1 MTCPA
6 KELSE
11 SDGRMFLKLAF
22 TNEQAVLA
30 AKLEFAEKAITHDGK
45 RGDVAEQH
53 ILETLRR
60 YLPRRYCADS
70 AIVIDSRGHTSEQQ
84 DVVIFDQQFSP
95 ILLDQQDHKYVPA
108 EAVYAVFE
116 VKPTIHKEYL
126 DYAGKKA
133 ASVRTLFRTSDPIP
147 HAGGVYPPKPLIPIT
162 AGIIASR
169 IEWSDGLG
177 AAFRANHQSLLGDH
191 RLDAGL
197 ALNSGAFDVYS
208 GSDYTFAGKD
218 TALVFFIF
226 RLLQRLQSVGTVGA
240 INWNAYAAELSKP
253 LIQSTYV

>member
-6 KELSE
+6 KELSDT
-11 SDGRMFLKLAF
+11 DGRKFLKLAF

-30 AKLEFAEKAITHDGK
+30 SKLEFAEKSITHDGK
-45 RGDVAEQH
+45 RGDVGEQH
-53 ILETLRR
+53 ILDVLRR

-70 AIVIDSRGHTSEQQ
+70 AIVIDSRGRTSEQQ
-84 DVVIFDQQFSP
+84 DVVVFDQQFSP

-126 DYAGKKA
+126 EYAGKKA
-133 ASVRTLFRTSDPIP
+133 ASVRSLFRTSDPIP
-147 HAGGVYPPKPLIPIT
+147 HAGGVYPAKKLIPIT
-162 AGIIASR
+162 AGIIATR
-169 IEWSDGLG
+169 IDWSDGFS
-177 AAFRANHQSLLGDH
+177 AAFRANHEALVGDY
-191 RLDAGL
+191 RLDAGI
-197 ALNSGAFDVYS
+197 ALSAGAFDVYA
-208 GSDYTFAGKD
+208 GPGDYTFAEKE

-226 RLLQRLQSVGTVGA
+226 RLLQRLQSMGTVGA

-253 LIQSTYV
+253 LSKLYV

>member
-1 MTCPA
+1 MPCTA
-6 KELSE
+6 KELSVT
-11 SDGRMFLKLAF
+11 DGRKFLKLAF
-22 TNEQAVLA
+22 TNEQAVLSS
-30 AKLEFAEKAITHDGK
+30 KLEFAEKSITHDGK

-60 YLPRRYCADS
+60 YLPRRYSADS
-70 AIVIDSRGHTSEQQ
+70 AIVIDSHGCTSEQQ
-84 DVVIFDQQFSP
+84 DVVIYDPQFSP

-126 DYAGKKA
+126 EYAGKKA
-133 ASVRTLFRTSDPIP
+133 ASVRSLFRTSDPIP

-162 AGIIASR
+162 AGIIATR
-169 IEWSDGLG
+169 VDWSEGFG
-177 AAFRANHQSLLGDH
+177 AAFRTNHQALAGDF
-191 RLDAGL
+191 RLDAGV
-197 ALNSGAFDVYS
+197 ALHAGAFDVYA
-208 GSDYTFAGKD
+208 GPNDYTFADKD

-253 LIQSTYV
+253 LP